1 MIVLKVLHYLG
12 GNFVFY
18 LVKIAPCHYKFR
30 NLLLMIGG
38 WGIFNAD
45 GEVDEYW
52 FLG

>member
-18 LVKIAPCHYKFR
+18 LVKIAPCHYKFW

-38 WGIFNAD
+38 WGIFNAE